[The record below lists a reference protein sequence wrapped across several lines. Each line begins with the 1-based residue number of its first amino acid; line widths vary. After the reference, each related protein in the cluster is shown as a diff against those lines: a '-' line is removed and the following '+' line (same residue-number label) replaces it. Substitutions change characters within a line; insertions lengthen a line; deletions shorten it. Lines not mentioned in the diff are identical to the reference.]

1 MSEQDMNKIKKLAD
15 GHKMTPRPEAWNKLK
30 HKLKANKAKRR
41 LLAYR
46 NISIA
51 AILISVLSV
60 TAVFTMYLGKHNP
73 KVFSSN
79 ELYRPVMFED
89 LADNND
95 DPKFDVKNVDQ
106 MKSDYSEIDTEVIFP
121 FELKGKIREQSENK
135 VTIL

>member
-15 GHKMTPRPEAWNKLK
+15 GHTMTPRPEAWNKLK
-30 HKLKANKAKRR
+30 YKLKANKAKSR

-79 ELYRPVMFED
+79 EQYRPVMLED
-89 LADNND
+89 LADNYV
-95 DPKFDVKNVDQ
+95 DPKYDVKNVDQ
-106 MKSDYSEIDTEVIFP
+106 MNSDYSEIDFSS
-121 FELKGKIREQSENK
+121 F
-135 VTIL
+135 ILF